1 MYIIDP
7 LSDPRWTDFVGSHPS
22 ACAFHSTGW
31 LRALARTYGYEP
43 LAVSSSAPGTPLT
56 DALPF
61 CRIQSWITG
70 RRIVS
75 LPFSDHCQPLLA
87 SGAAHPELSIRFLE
101 EYSLRN
107 RFKNL
112 ELRPTQDF
120 GGNFSGEPDSS
131 YYIHWLDLTPP
142 LEAIFSRLHKD
153 SIQRKIRRAERE
165 GLTYASGRSPEIIAK
180 FYRLLLHTRRRH
192 QLPPQPKEW
201 FQNLADCM
209 QDCVQIRIASKDA
222 APIAA
227 ILTLTHR
234 NSMIYKYGCSDERHH
249 AMGGVPFLFWHMIQ
263 DAKQASIPLLDFG
276 RSDLDNPGLIRFK
289 DQWGT
294 TKSELRYYRFPPA
307 RHTGKTDSLPSRAAK
322 SVFAHL
328 PDAMLEFAGKILYRH
343 IG

>member
-1 MYIIDP
+1 MHLIDP
-7 LSDPRWTDFVGSHPS
+7 LNDPRWMEFVDTHPS
-22 ACAFHSTGW
+22 ACAFHTDRW
-31 LRALARTYGYEP
+31 LRALEKTYGYKP
-43 LAVSSSAPGTPLT
+43 LAVTSSLPGTPLT
-56 DALPF
+56 DALAF
-61 CRIQSWITG
+61 CQINSWITG

-75 LPFSDHCQPLLA
+75 LPFSDHCQPLLTSSA
-87 SGAAHPELSIRFLE
+87 DWEKLTTFLE
-101 EYSLRN
+101 EYSR
-107 RFKNL
+107 REGFKSV
-112 ELRPTQDF
+112 EIRPAHAGTYT
-120 GGNFSGEPDSS
+120 GEPDSS

-142 LEAIFSRLHKD
+142 IEEIFTRLQKD

-165 GLTYASGRSPEIIAK
+165 GLTYESGRSPELIAK
-180 FYRLLLHTRRRH
+180 FYRLLLYTRRRH

-201 FQNLADCM
+201 FQNIADCM
-209 QDCVQIRIASKDA
+209 QDRVQIRIASKDA
-222 APIAA
+222 TPIAA

-249 AMGGVPFLFWHMIQ
+249 AMGGVPFLYWKMIQ

-294 TKSELRYYRFPPA
+294 TKTELRYYRLPPA
-307 RHTGKTDSLPSRAAK
+307 RPGRKTSGAAARTAK
-322 SVFAHL
+322 AVFAHL